1 MAKKKKKTSTPVKW
15 WALGYGAVLFLLTL
29 RPFSPNVV
37 QEKEYNLILFRSIS
51 NYIRHMKG
59 AGLVQPWAW
68 SYFPGNLSAFVRNI
82 FTVSF
87 INVFGNVLLF
97 VPLGVLLASLFQ
109 KNSGR
114 KTILG
119 CFLVSAGIEIAQ
131 FIGLS
136 SRIADIDDVVLN
148 VAGGVLGTILHWVIT
163 TGRKRKGAI
172 GEK

>member
-1 MAKKKKKTSTPVKW
+1 M
-15 WALGYGAVLFLLTL
+15 FLLTL

-37 QEKEYNLILFRSIS
+37 QEKEYNLVLFRSIS
-51 NYIRHMKG
+51 NYIRHMER
-59 AGLVQPWAW
+59 AGLIQPWAW
-68 SYFPGNLSAFVRNI
+68 SYFPGNLPAFARNL

-97 VPLGVLLASLFQ
+97 VPLGVLLASFFQ

-114 KTILG
+114 RTILG
-119 CFLVSAGIEIAQ
+119 CFLVSIGIEIAQ

-148 VAGGVLGTILHWVIT
+148 VAGGVLGYGIHRWIT
-163 TGRKRKGAI
+163 VGKKRKGAI
-172 GEK
+172 GEE